1 MAGQAAGRKYAP
13 SFLLGLL
20 LVPLSAVA
28 AFALVA
34 GGTTEATPA
43 MAAEETTTT
52 TAVEVVETVA
62 VPTTADPVADLT
74 AACGDDGW
82 ALVGAEADGTISD
95 LEQAALDALRPICAE
110 AGMELAG
117 PPAPPPVIRTVTV
130 SSGGGGGDDT
140 SDAPASDDD
149 GSRDHDDDH
158 DDDHDEDEEDEDEE
172 DEEDEEDDDED
183 DD

>member
-1 MAGQAAGRKYAP
+1 MAGRAAGRRYPP
-13 SFLLGLL
+13 SLLMGLL

-34 GGTTEATPA
+34 GQTTEPTPTL
-43 MAAEETTTT
+43 AAVETTTT
-52 TAVEVVETVA
+52 TAAEVVETVV
-62 VPTTADPVADLT
+62 VPTTADPATDLA

-82 ALVGAEADGTISD
+82 ALVAAEAHGTITD

-117 PPAPPPVIRTVTV
+117 PPAPPPVVRTVAV
-130 SSGGGGGDDT
+130 SSDGSGGDD
-140 SDAPASDDD
+140 APDPPTRDDD
-149 GSRDHDDDH
+149 GSGERHDDE
-158 DDDHDEDEEDEDEE
+158 DDDHDEDDEDDDH
-172 DEEDEEDDDED
+172 DEDDED